1 MGKKKVLVSHCE
13 IPQPALDLL
22 KEKYECIICPELP
35 APTRQQVLDRLPGV
49 DAVFWWGK
57 GSLDKEFLDKAGS
70 SLKVLALMSAG
81 YNHVDVTEVKARGI
95 KLGNTPNVLDAA
107 VADQAVL
114 LALAAGR
121 RMQEGRQRILDNQW
135 DIARPQWLL
144 GQQLKDSV
152 VGIVGLGGI
161 GQAISK
167 RLRAFEISKLLY
179 TGHKPKPE
187 ATTYSAEFVSLDTL
201 LRESDYVLI
210 ACPLNSET
218 RSMFNEGAFSKM
230 KPNSIL
236 VNISRGEFLMYDL
249 NSFRDENEEEVVDQS
264 ALVKALETG
273 QIFAAGLDV
282 MYPEPLPPDHKLLSL
297 NNCVIVPHLGSATL
311 KTRTDMAM
319 LTARN
324 IIAGLEGTPLP
335 APL

>member
-49 DAVFWWGK
+49 DAIFWWGK
-57 GSLDKEFLDKAGS
+57 GSLDKEFLDKAGPNHDLVIDKS
-70 SLKVLALMSAG
+70 STLDHAATEADLKIVVSILSS
-81 YNHVDVTEVKARGI
+81 YNTH
-95 KLGNTPNVLDAA
+95 
-107 VADQAVL
+107 
-114 LALAAGR
+114 
-121 RMQEGRQRILDNQW
+121 NQW

-187 ATTYSAEFVSLDTL
+187 ATTYSAEFVSLDML

-230 KPNSIL
+230 KPNSVL
-236 VNISRGEFLMYDL
+236 VNISRG
-249 NSFRDENEEEVVDQS
+249 EVVDQS

-297 NNCVIVPHLGSATL
+297 KNCVIVPHLGSATL

>member
-1 MGKKKVLVSHCE
+1 MGKKKVLISHCE

-49 DAVFWWGK
+49 DAIFWWGK
-57 GSLDKEFLDKAGS
+57 GSLDKEFLDKAG
-70 SLKVLALMSAG
+70 
-81 YNHVDVTEVKARGI
+81 
-95 KLGNTPNVLDAA
+95 
-107 VADQAVL
+107 
-114 LALAAGR
+114 
-121 RMQEGRQRILDNQW
+121 DNQW

-236 VNISRGEFLMYDL
+236 VNISRGEFFMYDL

>member
-1 MGKKKVLVSHCE
+1 MGKKKVLISHCE

-49 DAVFWWGK
+49 DAIFWWGK

-121 RMQEGRQRILDNQW
+121 RMQEGRQQILDNQW

-236 VNISRGEFLMYDL
+236 VNISRGE
-249 NSFRDENEEEVVDQS
+249 
-264 ALVKALETG
+264 TG

>member
-49 DAVFWWGK
+49 DAIFWWGK

-81 YNHVDVTEVKARGI
+81 YNHVDVAEVKARGI

-121 RMQEGRQRILDNQW
+121 RMQEGHQRILDNQW

-187 ATTYSAEFVSLDTL
+187 ATTYSAEFVSLDML

-230 KPNSIL
+230 KPNSVL
-236 VNISRGEFLMYDL
+236 VNISRG
-249 NSFRDENEEEVVDQS
+249 
-264 ALVKALETG
+264 VKALETG

-297 NNCVIVPHLGSATL
+297 KNCVIVPHLGSATL